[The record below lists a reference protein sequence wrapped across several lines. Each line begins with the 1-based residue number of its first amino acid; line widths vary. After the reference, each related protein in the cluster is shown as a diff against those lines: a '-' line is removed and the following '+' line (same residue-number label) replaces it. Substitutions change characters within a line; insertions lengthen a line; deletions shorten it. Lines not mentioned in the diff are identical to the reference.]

1 MNRLAGH
8 FTGNSRLGKLK
19 RILKSILLGATAY
32 DMVQEAV
39 KMKSYVEQALMAVS
53 IGDMLGIPIIS
64 YYRLRLLPHWVPL
77 IQSWKTTVLKE
88 RDIIDKIVS

>member
-1 MNRLAGH
+1 MNRLARH
-8 FTGNSRLGKLK
+8 FTGKGRLGKLK
-19 RILKSILLGATAY
+19 HILKSILLGATVY
-32 DMVQEAV
+32 GMVQEAV

-64 YYRLRLLPHWVPL
+64 YYRLRLLPHWVPM

-88 RDIIDKIVS
+88 RDLIDKIAS